1 MQIQDQSRRIML
13 NEIESKRLL
22 QEAGIPVV
30 PTRLARTLREAV
42 TFSREIGFPVALK
55 IISPDISHK
64 SDVGGVKL
72 NLTSISQVSRAY
84 RDIVHSVRERLPSAR
99 IEGVSVQKMAE
110 PGIELILGVTRDPQF
125 GLAIMF
131 GIGGIL
137 VEILKDVSFRLIP
150 ISNLDA
156 EEMIKEIKGYALL
169 KGYRGYRPVNLMFL
183 QEIMIKVS
191 DFAVHHPL
199 LEELDINPLIAS
211 GDNLFAV
218 DARIVLRSP

>member
-1 MQIQDQSRRIML
+1 MQIQDQSRKILL

-22 QEAGIPVV
+22 HEAGIPVI
-30 PTRLARTLREAV
+30 PTRLARTQREAV
-42 TFSREIGFPVALK
+42 AFSREINLPIALK
-55 IISPDISHK
+55 IVSPDISHK
-64 SDVGGVKL
+64 SDIGGVKL

-84 RDIVHSVRERLPSAR
+84 RDIINSTRNSLPSAR

-110 PGIELILGVTRDPQF
+110 PGIELIIGVARDPQF
-125 GLAIMF
+125 GLAMMF

-150 ISNLDA
+150 ISKLDA
-156 EEMIKEIKGYALL
+156 EEMISEIKGYSLL
-169 KGYRGYRPVNLMFL
+169 KGYRGYKPVNLVLL

-191 DFAVHHPL
+191 DFAVSHPR

-211 GDNLFAV
+211 GDSLLAV
-218 DARIVLRSP
+218 DARIILGSS

>member
-1 MQIQDQSRRIML
+1 MQTQDQSRRILL

-22 QEAGIPVV
+22 HEAGIPVI
-30 PTRLARTLREAV
+30 PTRLARTQKEAV
-42 TFSREIGFPVALK
+42 AFSREINFPVALK
-55 IISPDISHK
+55 IVSPDISHK
-64 SDVGGVKL
+64 SDIGGVRL

-84 RDIVHSVRERLPSAR
+84 SDIIHSAKNSLPSAR

-110 PGIELILGVTRDPQF
+110 PGIELIIGVTRDPQF
-125 GLAIMF
+125 GLAMMF

-150 ISNLDA
+150 ISKLDA
-156 EEMIKEIKGYALL
+156 EEMISEIKSCSLL
-169 KGYRGYRPVNLMFL
+169 KGYRGYKPVNLALL

-191 DFAVHHPL
+191 DFAISHPQ

-211 GDNLFAV
+211 GDSLLAV
-218 DARIVLRSP
+218 DARIILRSY